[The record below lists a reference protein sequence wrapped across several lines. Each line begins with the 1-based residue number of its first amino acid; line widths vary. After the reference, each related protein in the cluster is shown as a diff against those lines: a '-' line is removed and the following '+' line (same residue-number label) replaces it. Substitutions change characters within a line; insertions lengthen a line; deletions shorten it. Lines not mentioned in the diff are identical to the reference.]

1 MLDFQTTDLDSMM
14 RDIID
19 IFHTDGVELVRLSG
33 LYVRE
38 KYISN
43 YKDLQ
48 PDELDNIVHKLKNAK
63 AIDYK
68 YILYCPS
75 CAEVSYIVKPKDDNP
90 YKAKQCDT
98 CDSVYIPQKEISL
111 YEYED

>member
-1 MLDFQTTDLDSMM
+1 LLNFQTTDLDSMM

-19 IFHTDGVELVRLSG
+19 IFNTEGVELVRLSG

-38 KYISN
+38 RYISN

-48 PDELDNIVHKLKNAK
+48 PDVLDDIVHKLKNAN

-68 YILYCPS
+68 YILYCPQ
-75 CAEVSYIVKPKDDNP
+75 CAEVSYIVKPKDENP
-90 YKAKQCDT
+90 YAMKTCDT
-98 CDSVYIPQKEISL
+98 CGTMYIPQKEVSL